1 MKRLRS
7 RIEDKKKKINPFIIV
22 AIIVLTGIGGFGLFQ
37 LLHKNDSN
45 QVQEV
50 ADIFIQILENKNYD
64 KLGGV
69 LEEKSYTALD
79 YTLDEVIDKYKDI
92 FNGININQIHA
103 SKIKLE
109 KINNHEQELSY
120 QLSLTTP
127 LGTIKNVKY
136 HAKII
141 KTDGNYLVKW
151 EPSLIFPGMEGKDKV
166 AFHDW
171 KPERGEIKDH
181 HGHGLAINQDFK
193 WVGIVPKDLSQ
204 GNERENRLQE
214 ISQTFD
220 ISIDEINEKLDQ
232 SWVKDDLFIPLK
244 IIESDQAEKV
254 PGVSYQN
261 TKQRYY
267 PLKEAAA
274 NLIGYVGK
282 VTKEDLD
289 KNPTLAEGDM
299 IGKSGLEKAFDK
311 KLRGKSGGE
320 ILIVDEQGNE
330 KKEIQKVEKEDGK
343 DVQLTIDRYIQKK
356 AFKHLKGKAGSTVV
370 MNPKEGGLYAL
381 VSSPAYDP
389 NKMVQ
394 GVSQQEYDKYANDKD
409 KPFISR
415 FAAGYAPGSTFKTIT
430 ASIGLDAKV
439 TYPNKVRKINGLS
452 WQKNKS
458 WGGYSVTRVSN
469 VQNVDMRKAL
479 IYSDNIYFAQ
489 EALEMGE
496 KTFRNGLDKFIFG
509 EELDLPIA
517 MSPAQISNE
526 STFGSEI
533 LLADTAYGQ
542 GELSISPI
550 QQATIYSVFQNEGKI
565 VYPKLLDNKS
575 ERKTKLAITG
585 STANKIKNY
594 LSEVVSDPNGTAHSL
609 YNQQHQLAAKTGTAE
624 LKMKQGKKGN
634 ENSFLLALDTD
645 HDDFLLLSLVE
656 NYQAGSSAT
665 QLNKSFIDELY
676 EYFQGH

>member
-1 MKRLRS
+1 M
-7 RIEDKKKKINPFIIV
+7 
-22 AIIVLTGIGGFGLFQ
+22 
-37 LLHKNDSN
+37 
-45 QVQEV
+45 
-50 ADIFIQILENKNYD
+50 
-64 KLGGV
+64 
-69 LEEKSYTALD
+69 
-79 YTLDEVIDKYKDI
+79 
-92 FNGININQIHA
+92 
-103 SKIKLE
+103 
-109 KINNHEQELSY
+109 
-120 QLSLTTP
+120 
-127 LGTIKNVKY
+127 
-136 HAKII
+136 
-141 KTDGNYLVKW
+141 KW